1 MHTLLQINVTANQGS
16 TGRIAEEIGQTA
28 IKNGW
33 SSYIAYGRYKNI
45 SQSHLIK
52 IGNRWNI
59 YVHVLFTRIFDFHG
73 LLSKRATRKL
83 IHKIKEIS
91 PDIIH
96 LHNIHGYYINYP
108 ILFKYLKKSGIPVVW
123 TFHDCWSF
131 TGHCAH
137 FESVHCEKWISQ
149 CEKCPL
155 KKTYPASCLFDRSKK
170 NYKDKKKY
178 FNSIDNLTIVPV
190 SRWLENKVKCSFLK
204 ENKIKMIYNGIDLS
218 LFKPTYNKNL
228 IASLSIK
235 DKFVLLAVAAS
246 WSASKGL
253 YDYYELSKKINKD
266 EVLILVGLTQK
277 QLKNLPAG
285 IIGLERTESVKK
297 LAVLYTMADIV
308 LNLSYA
314 EALGLTTIEGL
325 ACGTPS
331 IVYNATASP
340 ELITEETG
348 AIVEPSDIK
357 GVLSSIKKIKM
368 KGSQSY
374 AINCRKEVV
383 ERFNKEDRYN
393 DYINLY
399 NQILS
404 KNN

>member
-1 MHTLLQINVTANQGS
+1 MLKLFQINSCVNSSS
-16 TGRIAEEIGQTA
+16 TGRIAEEMGKTA

-33 SSYIAYGRYKNI
+33 TSYIVYGRNKNT
-45 SQSHLIK
+45 SESHLIK
-52 IGNRWNI
+52 IGNRWDLYI
-59 YVHVLFTRIFDFHG
+59 HVLCTRILDFHG
-73 LLSKRATRKL
+73 LLSKRVTRKL
-83 IHKIKEIS
+83 INRIEEIC

-108 ILFKYLKKSGIPVVW
+108 ILFQYLKKSGIPVVW
-123 TFHDCWSF
+123 TMHDCWSF

-155 KKTYPASCLFDRSKK
+155 KKAYPASYLLDRSEN
-170 NYKDKKKY
+170 NYNDKKKY
-178 FNSIDNLTIVPV
+178 FNLIDNLTIVPV

-218 LFKPTYNKNL
+218 VFKPTYNKNL
-228 IASLSIK
+228 VESLGIK
-235 DKFVLLAVAAS
+235 GKFVLLAVATS
-246 WSASKGL
+246 WSVSKGL
-253 YDYYELSKKINKD
+253 YDYYELSKKIDKD

-277 QLKNLPAG
+277 QINDLPKG
-285 IIGLERTESVKK
+285 IIGLKRTESVKK
-297 LAVLYTMADIV
+297 LAEFYTMADIV

-348 AIVEPSDIK
+348 AIVEPGDIQ
-357 GVLSSIKKIKM
+357 GVLSSIKKIKNR
-368 KGSQSY
+368 GSQSY
-374 AINCRKEVV
+374 ANDCRKEVV
-383 ERFNKEDRYN
+383 ERFNKDDRYN

-404 KNN
+404 KK